1 MPLNILFIRHGQ
13 TQGNLERRYIGST
26 DQSLCIQG
34 RAALFNRTLP
44 PVDRIYTSPLLRC
57 GETAAI
63 LFPNQPAEPVYDLRE
78 CSFGAFENRT
88 YEELKD
94 DPAYRAWL
102 DTGGETSPPDG
113 ESKSEQKSRT
123 LRAFHAIVSQHEAG
137 TIALV
142 VHGGTIMTILESL
155 EPSHEFYRWQAGNGC
170 GYLCT
175 WDGAGLTVETSI
187 E

>member
-1 MPLNILFIRHGQ
+1 MPLKILLLRHGQ

-26 DQSLCIQG
+26 DQPLCIKG
-34 RAALFNRTLP
+34 RAALFNRKLP

-102 DTGGETSPPDG
+102 DTGGETSPPRRREQIRAKIPYPACFPCHCLPARGGDHCPGGPRRNHHDDLGITGTLPRVLPLAGGKRLRLPLHLGRSRSDG
-113 ESKSEQKSRT
+113 GDI
-123 LRAFHAIVSQHEAG
+123 H
-137 TIALV
+137 
-142 VHGGTIMTILESL
+142 
-155 EPSHEFYRWQAGNGC
+155 
-170 GYLCT
+170 
-175 WDGAGLTVETSI
+175 
-187 E
+187 